1 MVKSKLIQIFKQLDV
16 RELNRLEKYIQSP
29 FFNKHQDVLK
39 LFEYLIAFTPN
50 FEHPKLQK
58 KIVINALGFEQNTK
72 HFYHITSYL
81 LELVCDFLAY
91 LEQEKNKLQSKSYTI
106 KALRKRGLK
115 KQVIASIRQFKTIEN
130 KTRIPESQLYLEQYA
145 FFNELDALFLEQSSS
160 ALDDNVQLK
169 SNHLDLFYLSSKLKI
184 ACDMLSRS
192 SIIKADYDCHLMPDL
207 MHYLEQN
214 LTRYAAYPIISLY
227 YKVHQ
232 MLTEKEASYYYAL
245 KNALLEEA
253 PLLTT
258 EEAKSM
264 YDYAENYCIRKI
276 NSGQSNY
283 YQEFLDLYK
292 VQLELGT
299 LLKDGYLSEQ
309 DYKNIVT
316 AGVRT
321 KDYDWTEAFIHKN
334 KRALKTSVRENAFI
348 YNLAAFYYAT
358 KQYTKALRALN
369 DVNFTELTY
378 HLGAKDIQLKI
389 YYELGESEAF
399 SSLVQ
404 AFRIYVKRNKQLSEY
419 RKEVY
424 FNYLKIAKKIEA
436 LKEKK
441 IYISLDKFQKEKI
454 ALDHEIKSIKNIA
467 NSDWIAVI
475 WSVVSDVV

>member
-1 MVKSKLIQIFKQLDV
+1 MIKSKLIQIFKQLTV

-29 FFNKHQDVLK
+29 FFNKHQDVLS
-39 LFEYLIAFTPN
+39 LFEYLVHFAPD
-50 FEHPKLQK
+50 FEHAQLQK
-58 KIVINALGFEQNTK
+58 KAVIKAMKLEQNTK

-81 LELVCDFLAY
+81 LELSCNFLAY
-91 LEQEKNKLQSKSYTI
+91 LEQEKNSLQRKSYTL

-115 KQVIASIRQFKTIEN
+115 KQLPASIRQFKILEKNSLVSEN
-130 KTRIPESQLYLEQYA
+130 QLYLEQYV
-145 FFNELDALFLEQSSS
+145 FFDELDALFLEQSSS
-160 ALDDNVQLK
+160 VLDENVQLK

-184 ACDMLSRS
+184 ACDMLSRNI
-192 SIIKADYDCHLMPDL
+192 IIKADYDCHLMPEL
-207 MHYLEQN
+207 MQYLEQN
-214 LTRYAAYPIISLY
+214 LAQYSAYPIISLY

-232 MLTEKEASYYYAL
+232 MLTEKEESYYYTL
-245 KNALLEEA
+245 KNALLQEA
-253 PLLTT
+253 PKLTT

-276 NSGQSNY
+276 NSGQSSY

-309 DYKNIVT
+309 DYKNMVT
-316 AGVRT
+316 AGLRT
-321 KDYDWTEAFIHKN
+321 KDYDWTETFIHQN
-334 KRALKTSVRENAFI
+334 KRALKVAVRENAFI

-358 KQYTKALRALN
+358 KQYSKALRALN
-369 DVNFTELTY
+369 DVDFTELTY

-441 IYISLDKFQKEKI
+441 PYISLEKFQKEKT
-454 ALDHEIKSIKNIA
+454 ALEQEIQSIRNIA
-467 NSDWIAVI
+467 NSDWI
-475 WSVVSDVV
+475 SVVFGVV

>member
-1 MVKSKLIQIFKQLDV
+1 MIKSKLIQIFRQLDV

-29 FFNKHQDVLK
+29 FFNKHQEVLK
-39 LFEYLIAFTPN
+39 LFEYLITFAPDFD
-50 FEHPKLQK
+50 HSKLQK
-58 KIVINALGFEQNTK
+58 RAILKALNLEQNTT

-81 LELVCDFLAY
+81 LELTCDFLAY
-91 LEQEKNKLQSKSYTI
+91 LEEEKNKLRRKSHTI

-115 KQVIASIRQFKTIEN
+115 KQIPASIRQFKTIKKN
-130 KTRIPESQLYLEQYA
+130 TPTSESPLYLEQY
-145 FFNELDALFLEQSSS
+145 FFFDELDALFLEQNSS
-160 ALDDNVQLK
+160 ALDENVQLK
-169 SNHLDLFYLSSKLKI
+169 SNHLDLFYLSSKLKV
-184 ACDMLSRS
+184 ACDMLSRN
-192 SIIKADYDCHLMPDL
+192 SIIKANYTCFLMPEL

-214 LTRYAAYPIISLY
+214 LERYSAYPIISLY

-232 MLTEKEASYYYAL
+232 MLTEKEAAYYFAL
-245 KNALLEEA
+245 KNALLQEA
-253 PLLTT
+253 PQLTT

-321 KDYDWTEAFIHKN
+321 KDYDWTETFIHNN
-334 KRALKTSVRENAFI
+334 KRALKSSVRENAFI

-389 YYELGESEAF
+389 YYDLGESEAF

-441 IYISLDKFQKEKI
+441 SYISSEKFQKEKI
-454 ALDHEIKSIKNIA
+454 ALDHEIQSIQTIA
-467 NSDWIAVI
+467 NSDWIEAVWKKI
-475 WSVVSDVV
+475 

>member
-1 MVKSKLIQIFKQLDV
+1 MIKSKLIQIFKQLDV

-29 FFNKHQDVLK
+29 FFNKHQDVLR
-39 LFEYLIAFTPN
+39 LLEYLVDFAPD
-50 FEHPKLQK
+50 FEHPQLQK
-58 KIVINALGFEQNTK
+58 KAVIKALELEDNTK

-91 LEQEKNKLQSKSYTI
+91 LEQEKNKLQRKSYTI

-115 KQVIASIRQFKTIEN
+115 KQIPASIRQFKTLKKSSLIS
-130 KTRIPESQLYLEQYA
+130 ESQLYLEQYT
-145 FFNELDALFLEQSSS
+145 FFDELDALFLEQSSS
-160 ALDDNVQLK
+160 VLDENVQLK

-192 SIIKADYDCHLMPDL
+192 SIIKADYTCHLMPEL
-207 MHYLEQN
+207 MHYLEQHLEQYN
-214 LTRYAAYPIISLY
+214 AYPIISLY

-232 MLTEKEASYYYAL
+232 MLTEKEATYYYTL
-245 KNALLEEA
+245 KNALLQEA
-253 PLLTT
+253 PQLTT

-276 NSGQSNY
+276 NSGQANY

-292 VQLELGT
+292 VQLAQGT
-299 LLKDGYLSEQ
+299 LLKEGYLSEQ

-321 KDYDWTEAFIHKN
+321 KDYDWTEAFIHNN
-334 KRALKTSVRENAFI
+334 KRALKASVRENAFI

-369 DVNFTELTY
+369 NVDFTELTY

-389 YYELGESEAF
+389 YYDLGESEAF

-441 IYISLDKFQKEKI
+441 AYISLDKFQKEKT
-454 ALDHEIKSIKNIA
+454 ALNHEIQSIQNIA
-467 NSDWIAVI
+467 NSDWIEAI
-475 WSVVSDVV
+475 WKVVGEKF

>member
-1 MVKSKLIQIFKQLDV
+1 MIKSKLIQIFKQLDV

-29 FFNKHQDVLK
+29 FFNKHQDVLR
-39 LFEYLIAFTPN
+39 LFEYLIHFAPD
-50 FEHPKLQK
+50 FEHPQLQK
-58 KIVINALGFEQNTK
+58 KAVLKALDLEQNTT

-81 LELVCDFLAY
+81 LELACDFLAY
-91 LEQEKNKLQSKSYTI
+91 LEQEQNKLQHKSYTI
-106 KALRKRGLK
+106 KALRRRGLK
-115 KQVIASIRQFKTIEN
+115 KQIPASIRQFKSIEKSTLVSEN
-130 KTRIPESQLYLEQYA
+130 QLYLEQYV
-145 FFNELDALFLEQSSS
+145 FFDELDTLFLEQSSS
-160 ALDDNVQLK
+160 TLDENVQLK

-184 ACDMLSRS
+184 ACDMLSRNI
-192 SIIKADYDCHLMPDL
+192 IIKADYDCHLMPEL

-214 LTRYAAYPIISLY
+214 LAKYNAYPIISLY

-232 MLTEKEASYYYAL
+232 MLTEKEESYYYTL
-245 KNALLEEA
+245 KNALLQET
-253 PLLTT
+253 PKLTT

-276 NSGQSNY
+276 NSGQK
-283 YQEFLDLYK
+283 FLDLYK
-292 VQLELGT
+292 VQLQLGT

-321 KDYDWTEAFIHKN
+321 KDYDWTEAFIHSN
-334 KRALKTSVRENAFI
+334 KRALKMAVRENAFI

-369 DVNFTELTY
+369 DVDFTELTY

-441 IYISLDKFQKEKI
+441 PYISLEKFQKEKT
-454 ALDHEIKSIKNIA
+454 ALDHEIQSIKSIA
-467 NSDWIAVI
+467 NSDWIE
-475 WSVVSDVV
+475 VVWGVVCESC